1 MSKFLEIDIENY
13 IWNLIKSDQLCTEK
27 LTLEDARYFR
37 QYKIEGVGV
46 LDILAINIE
55 RLYFGPGDIR
65 TKINIRIFELKRAAI
80 KCEDVGQI
88 CRYIDFVNSNKK
100 ALLKQF
106 NLNKDYEIEVHGV
119 LIGRGV
125 DKDAGHIIRVLFP
138 SVFLWTFDFSL
149 QNGIEF
155 NQGATHRFNG
165 MHREN
170 QTPSLMAPRIMNL
183 RKCRAIELFD
193 MRIFERNSFQE
204 N

>member
-13 IWNLIKSDQLCTEK
+13 IWNLIKSDQLSTEK
-27 LTLEDARYFR
+27 LHLEDARYFR

-55 RLYFGPGDIR
+55 RLYFGPGNIR
-65 TKINIRIFELKRAAI
+65 TKINVRIFELKRAAI

-100 ALLKQF
+100 ALIRQL
-106 NLNKDYEIEVHGV
+106 NLNEDCEIDANGV

-125 DKDAGHIIRVLFP
+125 EKDAGHLIRVLFP
-138 SVFLWTFDFSL
+138 NVSLWTFDFSL

-155 NQGATHRFNG
+155 NQRATHRFNG

-170 QTPSLMAPRIMNL
+170 QTPSLIVPNLMNL
-183 RKCRAIELFD
+183 RKYRAIELFD
-193 MRIFERNSFQE
+193 MRAFERNTFQE